1 MGGSGLGWLALAG
14 LGIIWGALLLWP
26 VFAGR
31 RPRTAKGSVNDFEHR
46 MGLLAQAEVQGSGRW
61 IVTPRKGMPFVGT
74 AERRRSRARGRRKQ
88 IFTFLLE
95 SIVITFLIG
104 VVPPLRVMW
113 TLSLGLVGLLVVYV
127 WLLLAMK
134 HRDAGVSVN
143 DRERAARAPAS
154 PRLHRSAD
162 PRYVAEG
169 RSTWA
174 RPTFNGLGALGE
186 SDRVHVVVRVANP
199 A

>member
-1 MGGSGLGWLALAG
+1 
-14 LGIIWGALLLWP
+14 
-26 VFAGR
+26 VFA
-31 RPRTAKGSVNDFEHR
+31 V
-46 MGLLAQAEVQGSGRW
+46 
-61 IVTPRKGMPFVGT
+61 
-74 AERRRSRARGRRKQ
+74 
-88 IFTFLLE
+88 LLE

-113 TLSLGLVGLLVVYV
+113 TLSLVLVGLLTVYV

-134 HRDAGVSVN
+134 HRDAAAPTN
-143 DRERAARAPAS
+143 AQARASRAPAS
-154 PRLHRSAD
+154 PRPHRSAA

-186 SDRVHVVVRVANP
+186 SDRVHVVVRAANP